1 MAAPSKPPV
10 IDALEFARKGLA
22 IHDTIA
28 LSQFSRLSDALAPS
42 DGKLNYALQGR
53 VDAEGRPRLRLQMQ
67 GKVPLTCQRCMEP
80 LEFAVDVDTDF
91 ILVVDEDM
99 IPSTE
104 EDDEMDDYLVAGPQ
118 MRVAELLEE
127 ELLLALPFA
136 PKHEDECADKAGL
149 KMQTEKQSPFAVL
162 KGLKTRDQD

>member
-1 MAAPSKPPV
+1 MAALSKPPV

-28 LSQFSRLSDALAPS
+28 LSHFLRLSGALASP
-42 DGKLNYALQGR
+42 GGELKYALQGR
-53 VDAEGRPRLRLQMQ
+53 IDAEGKSRLRLQME
-67 GKVPLTCQRCMEP
+67 GKVSLICQRCLEP
-80 LEFAVDVDTDF
+80 LEFAIDVDTDF
-91 ILVVDEDM
+91 ILVADEGM
-99 IPSTE
+99 IPSAE
-104 EDDEMDDYLVAGPQ
+104 EEEMDDYLVANQQ
-118 MRVAELLEE
+118 MRVTELLEE

-162 KGLKTRDQD
+162 KGLKNRDQD